1 MRMLPKA
8 LLASLI
14 PLAAAAAVMGA
25 AGTSPAHA
33 QNAGSGQLKAAI
45 IFNIIRFVD
54 FAPDGDTAL
63 AVCVA
68 RSAAAPRDLTLRELA
83 SLGGQRVGNR
93 TITLRA
99 IDPANPG
106 GCDVVYLGSAAGDL
120 ARVRQRGVLVIGDG
134 AGFVGSGGTI
144 GLVQTGSQVRF
155 EVNVRAAR
163 EARLEISSKLLRLAA
178 RIQQ

>member
-8 LLASLI
+8 LLASLT
-14 PLAAAAAVMGA
+14 PLAAAAAVLGM

-33 QNAGSGQLKAAI
+33 QNVGSGQLKAAI

-54 FAPDGDTAL
+54 FAPDGGAAL

-68 RSAAAPRDLTLRELA
+68 RSAAAPRELA

-93 TITLRA
+93 TIALRA

-106 GCDVVYLGSAAGDL
+106 GCDVVYLGSAVGDL
-120 ARVRQRGVLVIGDG
+120 PRVRQRGVLVIGDG
-134 AGFVGSGGTI
+134 AGFVGAGGTI
-144 GLVQTGSQVRF
+144 GLVQTGGQVRF